1 MELNLVGLVIMV
13 PALMFAVIIHEIGHG
28 LVAYKLGDNTPVI
41 SGRLT
46 FNPIP
51 HIDIFGT
58 LLFPAILILLK
69 APFIFGWAKP
79 IPINPSNF
87 KKIDIRK
94 GTALTSFAGP
104 LFNLISAIV
113 FAVIYH
119 LLNFGLDSGFIT
131 NLLGEKLTEKI
142 FLPILLFLYYSVG
155 INVILFLFNLLPI
168 PSFDGWRIVLS
179 FLPFKYERKLEPFE
193 VYGFFIVIILLMLN
207 IIQFILV
214 PPYLFIMGLLM

>member
-28 LVAYKLGDNTPVI
+28 LVAYKLGDNTPVV

-58 LLFPAILILLK
+58 LLFPAVLILLK

-79 IPINPSNF
+79 IPITPSNF
-87 KKIDIRK
+87 KRINIRK

-104 LFNLISAIV
+104 LFNLISAV
-113 FAVIYH
+113 MFAIIYH
-119 LLNFGLDSGFIT
+119 ILNYGLDSGVFT
-131 NLLGEKLTEKI
+131 NFLGKELTEKI
-142 FLPILLFLYYSVG
+142 FLPLILFLYYSVG

-168 PSFDGWRIVLS
+168 PSFDGWRIILS
-179 FLPFKYERKLEPFE
+179 FLPIEYERKLEPLE
-193 VYGFFIVIILLMLN
+193 AYGFFIVIILLMLK
-207 IIQFILV
+207 IIQIVLIPPYMFILK
-214 PPYLFIMGLLM
+214 LLM